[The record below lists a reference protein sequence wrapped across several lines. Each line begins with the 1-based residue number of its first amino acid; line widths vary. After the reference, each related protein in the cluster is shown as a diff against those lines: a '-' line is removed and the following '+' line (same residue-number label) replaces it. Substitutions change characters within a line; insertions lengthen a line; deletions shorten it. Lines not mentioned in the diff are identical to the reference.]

1 MLLLLTM
8 AAGLLGAPV
17 PPPFTLA
24 DALADARRM
33 SPLREAPARLASAA
47 EEARRRAGRPLN
59 PQVDVRVE
67 NFGPG
72 AAGLTKDVFAVVNQ
86 TVELGGKRGLRRDLA
101 GAERDVAVALAAG
114 TDWALAG
121 RVAAA
126 YLDTL
131 RAHRRAEVLTASRA
145 DLLAVVDV
153 MASRLQ
159 EGTVPEAD
167 VLKVRA
173 DVARLDLDLVRARL
187 DEEQR
192 AIDLAYLVG
201 APGRLDP
208 ARFVEPEVTAPD
220 ERDDRALAAQLIRHP
235 EARTSLARVA
245 RARQAFAVER
255 ARPTPDALVTGGFKR
270 TAGFDTAVAG
280 VAVTLPIFDRNG
292 VATARAD
299 GEARAAEAE
308 HAALLRRLTAEA
320 QAASHA
326 ARALTARAAS
336 VTRDLVAPADAVRLS
351 AAAALREGAVDVLR
365 LLDAERVLRDARHLA
380 IDARLDGV
388 AAAIAAR
395 LAAGEEALP

>member
-1 MLLLLTM
+1 
-8 AAGLLGAPV
+8 
-17 PPPFTLA
+17 
-24 DALADARRM
+24 
-33 SPLREAPARLASAA
+33 
-47 EEARRRAGRPLN
+47 
-59 PQVDVRVE
+59 
-67 NFGPG
+67 
-72 AAGLTKDVFAVVNQ
+72 
-86 TVELGGKRGLRRDLA
+86 
-101 GAERDVAVALAAG
+101 
-114 TDWALAG
+114 
-121 RVAAA
+121 
-126 YLDTL
+126 
-131 RAHRRAEVLTASRA
+131 
-145 DLLAVVDV
+145 

-255 ARPTPDALVTGGFKR
+255 ARSTPDALVTGGFKR

-336 VTRDLVAPADAVRLS
+336 VARDLVAPADAVRLS